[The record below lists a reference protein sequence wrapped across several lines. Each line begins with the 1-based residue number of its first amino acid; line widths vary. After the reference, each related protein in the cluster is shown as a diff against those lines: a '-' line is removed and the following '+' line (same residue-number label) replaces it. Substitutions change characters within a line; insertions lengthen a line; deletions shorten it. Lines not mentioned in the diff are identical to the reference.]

1 MIKNTI
7 GWFTTGFGV
16 TLGVAAAKYVVECI
30 KKNAEKMNEK
40 SEQNIVI
47 E

>member
-30 KKNAEKMNEK
+30 KKNAEKK
-40 SEQNIVI
+40 KKKPAQNVVI

>member
-16 TLGVAAAKYVVECI
+16 IFGVVVAKYVVECI

-40 SEQNIVI
+40 PEQNIVI